1 MMNNLPIPV
10 GNYQIKRRC
19 LCEAAVMAQRAIA
32 CCKLVG
38 VIFETVKECW
48 NKTLF
53 DLKTSRTF
61 LHALDFIVVE
71 YFSQIIAA
79 H

>member
-1 MMNNLPIPV
+1 
-10 GNYQIKRRC
+10 
-19 LCEAAVMAQRAIA
+19 MAQRAIA